1 MGNPIHFSTSF
12 TFCLASISAIMSGRV
27 LPLTSPVDELEA
39 IIGDV
44 EERFVHNVVSL
55 LSLLVFSYGK
65 ASNDVDRADYALGL
79 QNILRLL
86 CVLSY
91 DPQMC
96 RVLAKDEIEA
106 TKKEIR
112 AHQDETSAHQD
123 EEEETSQNP
132 DLLLVSLYDVMEHLT
147 DDAVATLLIM
157 NIVRNMS
164 CCSACGVG
172 S

>member
-1 MGNPIHFSTSF
+1 MGHAIHFSTAF

-27 LPLTSPVDELEA
+27 SPLASLLDELEA
-39 IIGDV
+39 IISDE

-65 ASNDVDRADYALGL
+65 ASNGVDRADYALGL

-91 DPQMC
+91 DPQVC

-112 AHQDETSAHQD
+112 AHQDEKA
-123 EEEETSQNP
+123 EEEASQNP
-132 DLLLVSLYDVMEHLT
+132 DLLLVSLYNVMEHLAE
-147 DDAVATLLIM
+147 DSVVTLLIM
-157 NIVRNMS
+157 NIIRNMS

-172 S
+172 V

>member
-1 MGNPIHFSTSF
+1 
-12 TFCLASISAIMSGRV
+12 
-27 LPLTSPVDELEA
+27 
-39 IIGDV
+39 
-44 EERFVHNVVSL
+44 
-55 LSLLVFSYGK
+55 
-65 ASNDVDRADYALGL
+65 
-79 QNILRLL
+79 
-86 CVLSY
+86 
-91 DPQMC
+91 MC

-112 AHQDETSAHQD
+112 AHQDETSAHQE